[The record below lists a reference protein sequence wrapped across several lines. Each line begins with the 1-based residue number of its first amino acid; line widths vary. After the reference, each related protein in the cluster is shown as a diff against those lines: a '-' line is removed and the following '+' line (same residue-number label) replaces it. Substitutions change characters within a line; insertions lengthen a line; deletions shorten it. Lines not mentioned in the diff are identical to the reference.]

1 MFTTRLISGA
11 VLVALTL
18 LLGILGG
25 PVLAIV
31 NGVIAVIGMFELYR
45 AFGIE
50 NERTALIGYLGA
62 AVLYIFLIAGR
73 RDLVLMAVILTFL
86 CMMALMR
93 LTAAQVELLSGGQ
106 GIIDLTFAVT
116 PSRISAALSRYGRT
130 AAAFYQWGFYAV
142 DMFYALAYGTFY
154 RCAIKSVAERCDM
167 RGAAAEILPMLPVAA
182 VTADLLENTM
192 MFFLL
197 AGSRSGVL
205 MWSFTVFN
213 VIKFA
218 AVYSS
223 LAIVVGGAVWLLKKR
238 LS

>member
-1 MFTTRLISGA
+1 MCVKALGA
-11 VLVALTL
+11 FLTERGRHMQRKTHGL
-18 LLGILGG
+18 FGLGIL
-25 PVLAIV
+25 LAI
-31 NGVIAVIGMFELYR
+31 
-45 AFGIE
+45 
-50 NERTALIGYLGA
+50 
-62 AVLYIFLIAGR
+62 
-73 RDLVLMAVILTFL
+73 FL

-154 RCAIKSVAERCDM
+154 RCAIKSVAERCEM
-167 RGAAAEILPMLPVAA
+167 RGRAAEILPMLPVAA